1 MQTRVLLENQ
11 SDPSIKRAGPLGS
24 LAYHYQPANS
34 HSILSQFQ
42 VISKFQVQTP
52 TPKRE
57 VQEMDPTGNQKQ
69 QSLSQFMKSQFHR
82 KLTQLVL
89 SVSVFSLFFSHSYW
103 LSLLHSFNFN
113 FHNTLPFQLFSHAI
127 DKNCIFLL
135 CNGLLVFL
143 AKYSGLISSSSK
155 HNLTDDQSFKSYE
168 DVPQS
173 ESIVLEP
180 KAPLLEKEVAL
191 GSSDEALENGILM
204 EGRQEE
210 EEEAAAAEREIGNFT
225 LEEEEEHGEKWDL
238 MTTAEQEGN
247 AAFVQ
252 EAEVEGS
259 EVDFFVQE
267 FGEDENPEREEEVV
281 ELVEGN
287 RVLSTEELNKRFDEF
302 IRKMKE
308 ELRIEARQQL
318 VMV

>member
-1 MQTRVLLENQ
+1 MDQTE
-11 SDPSIKRAGPLGS
+11 
-24 LAYHYQPANS
+24 
-34 HSILSQFQ
+34 
-42 VISKFQVQTP
+42 
-52 TPKRE
+52 
-57 VQEMDPTGNQKQ
+57 NQKQ
-69 QSLSQFMKSQFHR
+69 LSLSQFIKSQFHR
-82 KLTQLVL
+82 KLTRLLL
-89 SVSVFSLFFSHSYW
+89 SVSVFSLFFSRSYW
-103 LSLLHSFNFN
+103 LSLRHSFSFN
-113 FHNTLPFQLFSHAI
+113 FHNTLPFQLFSHTI

-135 CNGLLVFL
+135 FNGLLVFL

-155 HNLTDDQSFKSYE
+155 YNLSDDQPFKSYE
-168 DVPQS
+168 NVPQA

-191 GSSDEALENGILM
+191 EADEAVKNSIVM

-210 EEEAAAAEREIGNFT
+210 EAAAAEIETENFT
-225 LEEEEEHGEKWDL
+225 MEEEEEDGEKWGL
-238 MTTAEQEGN
+238 MTSGEEEEN
-247 AAFVQ
+247 DAFVG
-252 EAEVEGS
+252 EDEGELKGS
-259 EVDFFVQE
+259 DDDFFVQD
-267 FGEDENPEREEEVV
+267 FGESENFDREQEEEI

>member
-1 MQTRVLLENQ
+1 
-11 SDPSIKRAGPLGS
+11 
-24 LAYHYQPANS
+24 
-34 HSILSQFQ
+34 
-42 VISKFQVQTP
+42 
-52 TPKRE
+52 
-57 VQEMDPTGNQKQ
+57 MDQTGNQKR
-69 QSLSQFMKSQFHR
+69 QSLSQFMKSHFHI

-155 HNLTDDQSFKSYE
+155 HNLSDDQSFKSYE

-180 KAPLLEKEVAL
+180 KAPLLEKEVPL
-191 GSSDEALENGILM
+191 GSSDEALENSILM

-210 EEEAAAAEREIGNFT
+210 EEDAAAAEREIGNFT
-225 LEEEEEHGEKWDL
+225 LEEEEKEEDAEKWDL
-238 MTTAEQEGN
+238 MTTAEKEGN

-252 EAEVEGS
+252 EEEVKGS

-267 FGEDENPEREEEVV
+267 FGEGENPEREDEA

>member
-1 MQTRVLLENQ
+1 MA
-11 SDPSIKRAGPLGS
+11 KPLS
-24 LAYHYQPANS
+24 FFAIPTYSS
-34 HSILSQFQ
+34 HSILP
-42 VISKFQVQTP
+42 ISSHFKFKLQIP
-52 TPKRE
+52 IPRRE
-57 VQEMDPTGNQKQ
+57 VQEMDQTENQKQ
-69 QSLSQFMKSQFHR
+69 QSLSQFIKSQFYR
-82 KLTQLVL
+82 KLTQLLL
-89 SVSVFSLFFSHSYW
+89 SVSVFSLFFSHYYW

-113 FHNTLPFQLFSHAI
+113 FHSTLPFQLFSHTI
-127 DKNCIFLL
+127 DKNFIFLL

-143 AKYSGLISSSSK
+143 AKDSGLISSSSK
-155 HNLTDDQSFKSYE
+155 YNLSDDQSFKSHE

-191 GSSDEALENGILM
+191 ESAEALKNGAVT

-210 EEEAAAAEREIGNFT
+210 EEELAVAEKEIENFT
-225 LEEEEEHGEKWDL
+225 LEEEEEDGENWDL
-238 MTTAEQEGN
+238 VTSGEEEEEN
-247 AAFVQ
+247 AAFV
-252 EAEVEGS
+252 AEDEEEVKGS
-259 EVDFFVQE
+259 DDNLFVQD
-267 FGEDENPEREEEVV
+267 FGESENYEREEEEV

-318 VMV
+318 VMF

>member
-1 MQTRVLLENQ
+1 
-11 SDPSIKRAGPLGS
+11 
-24 LAYHYQPANS
+24 
-34 HSILSQFQ
+34 
-42 VISKFQVQTP
+42 
-52 TPKRE
+52 
-57 VQEMDPTGNQKQ
+57 MDHTENQKQ
-69 QSLSQFMKSQFHR
+69 QSLSQFIKFQFHR
-82 KLTQLVL
+82 KLTQLLL

-113 FHNTLPFQLFSHAI
+113 FHITLPFQLFSHTI

-143 AKYSGLISSSSK
+143 AKDSGLISSSSK
-155 HNLTDDQSFKSYE
+155 YNLSDDQSFKSYE

-191 GSSDEALENGILM
+191 KSAEALKNSAVM

-210 EEEAAAAEREIGNFT
+210 EEELAVAEGEGEIENFT
-225 LEEEEEHGEKWDL
+225 LEEEEEEEDEEKWGL
-238 MTTAEQEGN
+238 VTSGEEEN
-247 AAFVQ
+247 AAFV
-252 EAEVEGS
+252 EEDEEEVKGS
-259 EVDFFVQE
+259 DDNLFVQD
-267 FGEDENPEREEEVV
+267 FGESENYDREEEV
-281 ELVEGN
+281 ELEGN
-287 RVLSTEELNKRFDEF
+287 RALSTEELNKRFDEF